1 MLVKARFGNFIGSRF
16 LTSKVLKKDRIPSYM
31 VLDIT
36 HFLICSKQLP
46 PFFGY
51 VVDFVVP
58 RFKIPLHGYQVGLGL
73 FTKNGIQ

>member
-1 MLVKARFGNFIGSRF
+1 MLVEKKMRWTLGGKFELPTWFI
-16 LTSKVLKKDRIPSYM
+16 TPSYM